1 MNNNTNKNNNHQG
14 IALVIAIIAAA
25 SLLSLGAIAAPAFAG
40 GNDNGKRHDGGDGGD
55 KVKQVNENTKAKC
68 KQNFEVEDGSLNTN
82 VQTMG
87 LCAAIAANINDVE
100 ILSP

>member
-1 MNNNTNKNNNHQG
+1 
-14 IALVIAIIAAA
+14 
-25 SLLSLGAIAAPAFAG
+25 LLSLGAIAVPAFAG
-40 GNDNGKRHDGGDGGD
+40 GNDNGKRYDGGDGGD

-68 KQNFEVEDGSLNTN
+68 KQNFEVEDGNANLNT
-82 VQTMG
+82 QTMG